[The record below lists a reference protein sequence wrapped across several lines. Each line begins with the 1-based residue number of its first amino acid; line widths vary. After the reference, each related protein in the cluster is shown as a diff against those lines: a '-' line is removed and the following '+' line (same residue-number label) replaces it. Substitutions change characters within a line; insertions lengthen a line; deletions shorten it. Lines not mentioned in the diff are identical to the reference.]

1 MADRNTQIVK
11 ESRAEKIRLNEID
24 KGPAHIR
31 SYVNEEDLEELKESI
46 KKMGLLQPIVVMER
60 KKVKHG
66 ERKYSLVVGSRRVR
80 AHQELNEEKI
90 LAVIIDE
97 QDQEKVL
104 AASLSENMFRSK
116 LSHKDMADAVTR
128 LYKLYGN
135 DEKKVAKETGMWP
148 ETILRYVYLKEYGTK
163 NMLEWVEKGSVSL
176 LDVKRM
182 LNAAQWNIKKAEK
195 WLEQMIK
202 EEMTPTQKKNFAE
215 YMGAN
220 PSATVKEGVDDARK
234 PRVKN
239 KLLVDLT
246 PELRSGIAK
255 AMKEWGMEADEVAA
269 QAITDWLEDQGYLQ

>member
-148 ETILRYVYLKEYGTK
+148 ET
-163 NMLEWVEKGSVSL
+163 MLEWVEKGSVSL